1 MRNLRLRLMYNG
13 AAYHGWQVQNN
24 AVTVQGTI
32 EAVIEKIFGKH
43 LTVYGCSRTDS
54 GVHANEYYC
63 NFRTEKEMSCQQVIN
78 ALNGNLPS
86 DIAVLDCEEVKDE
99 FHSRFDCV
107 SKQYVYRIW
116 NSPVKNPF
124 ELHTAY
130 HYKYRL
136 DETVLD
142 KAAKDYIGTYDFKAF
157 CSAGSSVEDTVR
169 TVKSASVTRNGDF
182 VEFRVEADGFLYNM
196 VRIMVGTLIGIN
208 EGKIDKD
215 SIKQIILSGDRL
227 NAGVTAPP
235 QGLFLDRVY
244 YKEVTSDE

>member
-13 AAYHGWQVQNN
+13 AAYHGWQVQEN
-24 AVTVQGTI
+24 AVTVQGTL
-32 EAVIEKIFGKH
+32 ESVIEKIFGAH

-54 GVHANEYYC
+54 GVHANEYFC
-63 NFRTEKEMSCQQVIN
+63 NFTTEKSMSCQQVVN

-86 DIAVLDCEEVKDE
+86 DIAVLDCREMNED

-124 ELHTAY
+124 MTNTAY

-136 DETVLD
+136 DENVLD
-142 KAAKDYIGTYDFKAF
+142 KAAKDFIGTYDYKAF
-157 CSAGSSVEDTVR
+157 CSSGSSVRDTVR
-169 TVKSASVTRNGDF
+169 TVRSASVTRKGEL

-196 VRIMVGTLIGIN
+196 VRIMAGTLISIN
-208 EGKIDKD
+208 EKKTDKNG
-215 SIKQIILSGDRL
+215 IKDIILSLDRKQ
-227 NAGVTAPP
+227 AGVTAPP
-235 QGLFLDRVY
+235 QGLFLDRVH
-244 YKEVTSDE
+244 YKDGD